1 LNHSMRLWEVA
12 GIAGHVPPF
21 AGRRSGTFTR
31 SAVSLYPI
39 HIPTLAHLLLP
50 MGEKYQGPRHLEKES
65 FSTRSTL
72 LWFRWRAA
80 MDAAGQEKGKIQTM
94 AKKVA
99 DLLVDVLAEAGVQ
112 RIYGVSGDS
121 LNGITDSLRAKKQIQ
136 WIHLRHEETAAF
148 AAGAE
153 AHLTGRLAVCAGSCG
168 PGNLHLINGLYD
180 CHRSRVP
187 VLAIAAQIPSNEIG
201 SGYFQETD
209 PEHLFAQCSHYCE
222 LVSQPEQ
229 MPRVLEI
236 AMQTALSR
244 RGVAIVALPGD
255 VALRDAVEQGPRLR
269 FPQPKPIVS
278 PSDDEVAEMA
288 KILNDSKKTTI
299 LAGAGCAGAHTGL
312 IELAGK
318 LKAPIVHAMRGKEF
332 VEYDNPFDVGM
343 TGLLGFSS
351 GYRAMMNCDTLLM
364 LGTDF
369 PYQQFYPK
377 KAKVIQV
384 DVRGE
389 QLGRRTKVDLG
400 LIGDVKTT
408 LAALNPQLLTNNDEA
423 HLSDSLEHYSNAR
436 RGLDEVATG
445 EPGRKPVHPQYVA
458 RMVDELAAEDAI
470 FSCDV
475 GTPTIWAARYLKMN
489 GKRRLLG
496 SFNHGS
502 MANALPQA
510 IGAQVSHH
518 GRQVI
523 CFSGDGGLA
532 MLMGDLLSL
541 RQLELPVKVIVFKN
555 DSLAFVELEMK
566 AAGILDFGTDLR
578 NPNFAKMAEA
588 AGLLGLTAESPEQV
602 QPMIAQALSHDGPA
616 LVEVVVSRQELSMP
630 PTITLEQM
638 KGFSLFMLKAVLSGR
653 GDEIVDLAR
662 INLFR

>member
-1 LNHSMRLWEVA
+1 
-12 GIAGHVPPF
+12 
-21 AGRRSGTFTR
+21 
-31 SAVSLYPI
+31 
-39 HIPTLAHLLLP
+39 
-50 MGEKYQGPRHLEKES
+50 
-65 FSTRSTL
+65 
-72 LWFRWRAA
+72 
-80 MDAAGQEKGKIQTM
+80 M
-94 AKKVA
+94 AKKKVA
-99 DLLVDVLAEAGVQ
+99 DLLVDTLAGAGVE

-121 LNGITDSLRAKKQIQ
+121 LNGITDSIRAKEQIQ
-136 WIHLRHEETAAF
+136 WIHVRHEETAAF

-201 SGYFQETD
+201 SGYFQETH

-244 RGVAIVALPGD
+244 RGVSVIAIPGD
-255 VALRDAVEQGPRLR
+255 VALRDAVEQGPRLH
-269 FPQPKPIVS
+269 FPEPKPNVR
-278 PSDDEVAEMA
+278 PSDDEIAALA
-288 KILNDSKKTTI
+288 KILNQSKKITI
-299 LAGAGCAGAHTGL
+299 FGGAGCAGAHTEL

-332 VEYDNPFDVGM
+332 IEYDNPFDVGM

-351 GYRAMMNCDTLLM
+351 GYHAMMNCDVLLM
-364 LGTDF
+364 IGTDF
-369 PYQQFYPK
+369 PYQQFFPE
-377 KAKVIQV
+377 KATIVQI
-384 DVRGE
+384 DLRGE
-389 QLGRRTKVDLG
+389 QLGRRTKVDYG
-400 LIGDVKTT
+400 FVGDTETT
-408 LAALNPQLLTNNDEA
+408 LRALLPKLEQSKNDE
-423 HLSDSLEHYSNAR
+423 HLKASLEHYQKAR
-436 RGLDEVATG
+436 KGLDELATG
-445 EPGRKPVHPQYVA
+445 ETGRKPIHPQYAV
-458 RMVDELAAEDAI
+458 RVLDELATKDAI

-475 GTPTIWAARYLKMN
+475 GTPTIWAARYLRMN
-489 GKRRLLG
+489 GQRRLLG

-510 IGAQVSHH
+510 IGAQVSHP
-518 GRQVI
+518 GRQVVSL
-523 CFSGDGGLA
+523 SGDGGLA

-541 RQLELPVKVIVFKN
+541 RQLQLPVKVIVFKN

-566 AAGILDFGTDLR
+566 AAGVLDFGTDLN

-588 AGLLGLTAESPEQV
+588 AGLLGLTAETPDQV
-602 QPMIAQALSHDGPA
+602 EPMIAQALKHDGPA
-616 LVEVVVSRQELSMP
+616 LVEVIVSRQELSMP

-653 GDEIVDLAR
+653 GDEIIDLAK